1 MIVMAVHSILTVA
14 TAAVTNEPSAR
25 RDAIVGD
32 MWADYVAI
40 CRKRENEGELGSG
53 DEGSGR
59 SDDESGSD
67 KASGDGAK

>member
-1 MIVMAVHSILTVA
+1 
-14 TAAVTNEPSAR
+14 
-25 RDAIVGD
+25 

-40 CRKRENEGELGSG
+40 CYERENKGELGSG
-53 DEGSGR
+53 DEGSGC